1 MKKFLISITI
11 AVFLFAPMFV
21 DKRAC
26 AYERFDTLTNDWR
39 QTDMFLVSATMLGI
53 VALRGLYFGGKAV
66 AKFMLA
72 NAPESAFPGC

>member
-39 QTDMFLVSATMLGI
+39 QTDMFLVSATMHGI
-53 VALRGLYFGGKAV
+53 VAQRAV
-66 AKFMLA
+66 FWRQRVARFMLA